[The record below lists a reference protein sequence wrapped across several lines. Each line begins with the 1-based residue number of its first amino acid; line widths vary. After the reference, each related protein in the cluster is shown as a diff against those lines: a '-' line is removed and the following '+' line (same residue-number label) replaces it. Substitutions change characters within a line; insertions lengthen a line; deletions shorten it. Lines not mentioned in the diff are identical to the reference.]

1 MPQPISPIL
10 ILSLALT
17 LMFDLIKLEG
27 VWLFALAVFPKANK
41 ATDPPM
47 FFRKLRR
54 LFCIA

>member
-1 MPQPISPIL
+1 
-10 ILSLALT
+10 
-17 LMFDLIKLEG
+17 MFDLIKLEG
-27 VWLFALAVFPKANK
+27 LWLFALAVFPTANK